1 MSRKTR
7 FILALVVLA
16 GLFGYRY
23 WRDHHAATNDASQ
36 AAAATT
42 AATPANAAGSD
53 ASAKSAPEPAT
64 DAPPAKPRMYGRI
77 AFTPCT
83 LAPQFG
89 PASVEAQCGSYE
101 VAEDPAHPDGRR
113 IKLNLAWVA
122 PDDDAEVAPDPVFM
136 LAGGPGQ
143 SAVETYPQVAPAF
156 RDVLKHRNVVLV
168 DQRGTGKSNPLQCD
182 VGKDLP
188 DDAGL
193 DAVTAATARCRDELS
208 KSADL
213 RFYTTTDAVRDLDE
227 VRQALGA
234 AQVDLVGISY
244 GTRVAQQY
252 AMRHPE
258 STRAIVLDSVAPNS
272 LVLGNEFAANL
283 ERALDLQFGRCE
295 QSSECVAAVGHPR
308 AQLDALMA
316 KLRAAP
322 PLVRYRDSAT
332 GESKEAPLTADAVA
346 GLMRL
351 YAYMP
356 LMSSVLPLQLHEA
369 AQGHYDG
376 LMAMAR
382 MLGDSVEGQMAM
394 GMQLSVICS
403 EDAFGLK
410 PDPTQEGTL
419 LGNQFSDFLGAQ
431 CALWPK
437 GAMPAD
443 FHQPLRSDVP
453 ALVLEGEFDPVTP
466 PRYGEEV
473 VKTLPNGRLF
483 VLKGQ
488 GHNVIG
494 AGCMPKLF
502 AQFLQSTDAKSLDG
516 KCLDTLGYV
525 PPFTSFNGW
534 EP

>member
-7 FILALVVLA
+7 FILTVAILA

-23 WRDHHAATNDASQ
+23 WRDHRAPD
-36 AAAATT
+36 AAATT
-42 AATPANAAGSD
+42 AG
-53 ASAKSAPEPAT
+53 ASADAAAKPARAT
-64 DAPPAKPRMYGRI
+64 RAADVPPAQPRMYGRI

-83 LAPQFG
+83 LSPQFG
-89 PASVEAQCGSYE
+89 PASVAAQCGTYE
-101 VAEDPAHPDGRR
+101 VAEDPARPDGRR
-113 IKLNLAWVA
+113 IKLNIAWVA
-122 PDDDAEVAPDPVFM
+122 PDEDAEVAPDPVFL

-143 SAVETYPQVAPAF
+143 AATEVYPQLAPAF
-156 RDVLKHRNVVLV
+156 RDVAKHRNVVLV
-168 DQRGTGKSNPLQCD
+168 DQRGTGKSNPLECAHD
-182 VGKDLP
+182 KALP
-188 DDAGL
+188 YDAGL
-193 DAVTAATARCRDELS
+193 DAVRAETIRCRDALS
-208 KSADL
+208 RSADL

-227 VRQALGA
+227 VRKAIGA
-234 AQVDLVGISY
+234 AQVNLLGISY

-258 STRAIVLDSVAPNS
+258 ATRTLVLDSVAPNT
-272 LVLGNEFAANL
+272 LFLGNDFATNL
-283 ERALDLQFGRCE
+283 EHALDLQFGRCE
-295 QSSECVAAVGHPR
+295 QSPACVSAVGHPR

-316 KLRAAP
+316 TLRSAP
-322 PLVRYRDSAT
+322 PMVRYRDAAT
-332 GESKEAPLTADAVA
+332 GESKEEPLTADAVA

-356 LMSSVLPLQLHEA
+356 LVSSLLPLQLHEA
-369 AQGHYDG
+369 AAGRYDG
-376 LMAMAR
+376 LMALTR
-382 MLGDSVEGQMAM
+382 MLGDSVAGQMAM
-394 GMQLSVICS
+394 GMQLSVVCS
-403 EDAFGLK
+403 EDAAGLK
-410 PDPTQEGTL
+410 DDPSLDGTL
-419 LGNQFSDFLGAQ
+419 LGNAFSEFIGSQ
-431 CALWPK
+431 CELWPK

-443 FHQPLRSDVP
+443 FHQPLRSPVP

-473 VKTLPNGRLF
+473 VKTLPNARLF

-502 AQFLQSTDAKSLDG
+502 AQFIQTADARALDG

>member
-1 MSRKTR
+1 MSRKARTLLT
-7 FILALVVLA
+7 LAILA

-23 WRDHHAATNDASQ
+23 WRDHHAPAADAQS
-36 AAAATT
+36 ASAIADAGT
-42 AATPANAAGSD
+42 AAQ
-53 ASAKSAPEPAT
+53 PAT
-64 DAPPAKPRMYGRI
+64 KPADAPPAQPRMYGRI

-89 PASVEAQCGSYE
+89 PMSVEAQCGTYE

-113 IKLNLAWVA
+113 IKLNIAWVA
-122 PDDDAEVAPDPVFM
+122 PDDDAEVAPDPVFL

-143 SAVETYPQVAPAF
+143 AATEVYPQAAGAF

-168 DQRGTGKSNPLQCD
+168 DQRGTGKSNPLECGD
-182 VGKDLP
+182 DDTDLDEASP
-188 DDAGL
+188 
-193 DAVTAATARCRDELS
+193 DAVRAATERCRDTLS

-213 RFYTTTDAVRDLDE
+213 RFYTTTDAVRDLDD
-227 VRQALGA
+227 VRKALGVQ
-234 AQVDLVGISY
+234 QVNLLGISY

-252 AMRHPE
+252 AMRHPAN
-258 STRAIVLDSVAPNS
+258 TRTLVLDSVAPNT
-272 LVLGNEFAANL
+272 LILGNEFAANL

-295 QSSECVAAVGHPR
+295 QSPKCVAALGHPR

-316 KLRAAP
+316 KLRSDP
-322 PLVRYRDSAT
+322 PMVRYRDAST
-332 GESKEAPLTADAVA
+332 GESKERPLTADAVA

-351 YAYMP
+351 YAYVP
-356 LMSSVLPLQLHEA
+356 LMSSLLPLQLHEA
-369 AQGHYDG
+369 EAGRYEG
-376 LMAMAR
+376 LAALSR
-382 MLGDSVEGQMAM
+382 MLGDSLGGQMAM
-394 GMQLSVICS
+394 GMQLSVVCS
-403 EDAFGLK
+403 EDAFGVK
-410 PDPTQEGTL
+410 ADPAMDGSL
-419 LGNQFSDFLGAQ
+419 LGNQFSEFLGSQ

-443 FHQPLRSDVP
+443 FHQPLRSDIP

-473 VKTLPNGRLF
+473 VKTLPRGRLF

-502 AQFLQSTDAKSLDG
+502 AQFLQTADAKALDG

>member
-1 MSRKTR
+1 MSRKAR
-7 FILALVVLA
+7 FILTIALLA

-23 WRDHHAATNDASQ
+23 WRDHRPASDAQ
-36 AAAATT
+36 AQAHT
-42 AATPANAAGSD
+42 AATPKSD
-53 ASAKSAPEPAT
+53 AGAKPVTARTA
-64 DAPPAKPRMYGRI
+64 DVPPAQPRMYGRI

-83 LAPQFG
+83 LSPQFG

-113 IKLNLAWVA
+113 IKLNIAWIA

-143 SAVETYPQVAPAF
+143 SATETYPQVAPAF

-168 DQRGTGKSNPLQCD
+168 DQRGTGKSNPLKCEG
-182 VGKDLP
+182 GKDLP
-188 DDAGL
+188 DDAGP
-193 DAVTAATARCRDELS
+193 DAVRAETARCRDVLS

-213 RFYTTTDAVRDLDE
+213 RFYTPTDAVRDLDE
-227 VRQALGA
+227 VRKALGA
-234 AQVDLVGISY
+234 EQVDLLGISY

-252 AMRHPE
+252 AMRHPAN
-258 STRAIVLDSVAPNS
+258 TRAIVLDSVAPNT
-272 LVLGNEFAANL
+272 LFLGNEFAANL

-295 QSSECVAAVGHPR
+295 QSAACVEAVGHPR
-308 AQLDALMA
+308 AQLAALMA
-316 KLRAAP
+316 TLRSAP
-322 PLVRYRDSAT
+322 PMVRYRDAAT
-332 GESKEAPLTADAVA
+332 GASKEEPLTADAVA

-356 LMSSVLPLQLHEA
+356 LVSSLLPLQLHEA
-369 AQGHYDG
+369 AAGRYDG
-376 LMAMAR
+376 LMALTR
-382 MLGDSVEGQMAM
+382 MLGDSVGGQMAM

-403 EDAFGLK
+403 EDAAGLK
-410 PDPTQEGTL
+410 ADPALEGTL
-419 LGNQFSDFLGAQ
+419 LGNQFSEFLGAQ
-431 CALWPK
+431 CAAWPK
-437 GAMPAD
+437 GEVPAD
-443 FHQPLRSDVP
+443 FHQPLRSKVP

-473 VKTLPNGRLF
+473 ARTLPNGRLF

-502 AQFLQSTDAKSLDG
+502 AQFLESADAKALDG

>member
-7 FILALVVLA
+7 TIITLALVA

-23 WRDHHAATNDASQ
+23 WRDHHAPAEDTHSATAV
-36 AAAATT
+36 AT
-42 AATPANAAGSD
+42 AADDAAKPAKAARSAD
-53 ASAKSAPEPAT
+53 AA
-64 DAPPAKPRMYGRI
+64 PAKPRMYGRI

-89 PASVEAQCGSYE
+89 LASVAAQCGRYE

-113 IKLNLAWVA
+113 IRLNIAWIA
-122 PDDDAEVAPDPVFM
+122 PDEDAEVAPDPVFL

-143 SAVETYPQVAPAF
+143 AATDVYPQVAAAF

-168 DQRGTGKSNPLQCD
+168 DQRGTGKSNPLKCEA
-182 VGKDLP
+182 GKDLP
-188 DDAGL
+188 YDAGVE
-193 DAVTAATARCRDELS
+193 AVRTETARCRDELS

-213 RFYTTTDAVRDLDE
+213 RFYTTTDAVRDLDA
-227 VRQALGA
+227 VRKALGA
-234 AQVDLVGISY
+234 TQLNLLGVSY

-252 AMRHPE
+252 AMRHPAN
-258 STRAIVLDSVAPNS
+258 TRTLVLDSVAPNT
-272 LVLGNEFAANL
+272 LFLGNDFAANL
-283 ERALDLQFGRCE
+283 EHALDLQFGRCE
-295 QSSECVAAVGHPR
+295 QSKQCVAAVGHPR

-316 KLRAAP
+316 KLRSAP
-322 PLVRYRDSAT
+322 PMVRYRDAAT
-332 GESKEAPLTADAVA
+332 GESKEEPLTADAVA

-356 LMSSVLPLQLHEA
+356 LVSSLLPLQLHEA
-369 AQGHYDG
+369 AQGRYDG
-376 LMAMAR
+376 LMALTR

-394 GMQLSVICS
+394 GMQLSVVCS
-403 EDAFGLK
+403 EDAAGLK
-410 PDPTQEGTL
+410 SDPALAGTL
-419 LGNQFSDFLGAQ
+419 LGNQFSDFIGSQ
-431 CALWPK
+431 CQLWPK

-473 VKTLPNGRLF
+473 VRTLPNGRLF

-502 AQFLQSTDAKSLDG
+502 AQFLQTGDAKALDG

>member
-1 MSRKTR
+1 MSRKAR
-7 FILALVVLA
+7 FILAIAVVA

-23 WRDHHAATNDASQ
+23 WRDHHAAADAAHAQ
-36 AAAATT
+36 AAAGSPAPHATT
-42 AATPANAAGSD
+42 TAK
-53 ASAKSAPEPAT
+53 ASA
-64 DAPPAKPRMYGRI
+64 DAPPAQPRMYGRI

-113 IKLNLAWVA
+113 IKLNIAWIA
-122 PDDDAEVAPDPVFM
+122 PDDDAEVAPDPVFL

-143 SAVETYPQVAPAF
+143 SATENYPQVAPAF

-168 DQRGTGKSNPLQCD
+168 DQRGTGKSNPLQCES
-182 VGKDLP
+182 GKDLP
-188 DDAGL
+188 YDAGL
-193 DAVTAATARCRDELS
+193 EAVTAQTARCRDELS

-213 RFYTTTDAVRDLDE
+213 RFYTTTDAVRDLDA
-227 VRQALGA
+227 VRQALGV
-234 AQVDLVGISY
+234 AQLNLLGISY

-252 AMRHPE
+252 ALRHPE
-258 STRAIVLDSVAPNS
+258 STRTLVLDSVAPNT
-272 LVLGNEFAANL
+272 LILGNDFAANL

-295 QSSECVAAVGHPR
+295 QSPACTQALGHPR

-316 KLRAAP
+316 KLRTDP
-322 PLVRYRDSAT
+322 PKVRYRDAAT
-332 GESKEAPLTADAVA
+332 GVSKEETLSADAVA

-356 LMSSVLPLQLHEA
+356 LASSLLPLQLHEA
-369 AQGHYDG
+369 AQGRYDG
-376 LMAMAR
+376 LMALTR
-382 MLGDSVEGQMAM
+382 MLGDSVAGQMAM
-394 GMQLSVICS
+394 GMQLSVVCS

-410 PDPTQEGTL
+410 SDPSLDGTL
-419 LGNQFSDFLGAQ
+419 LGNQFSDFIGAQ
-431 CALWPK
+431 CAIWPK
-437 GAMPAD
+437 GTMPAD
-443 FHQPLRSDVP
+443 FHQPLRGKVP

-502 AQFLQSTDAKSLDG
+502 AQFLESADAKALDG

-525 PPFTSFNGW
+525 PPFISFNGW

>member
-1 MSRKTR
+1 MSRKAR
-7 FILALVVLA
+7 FILAVAIAA
-16 GLFGYRY
+16 GLFGYRA
-23 WRDHHAATNDASQ
+23 WRDHRAPAADAQAAT
-36 AAAATT
+36 AA
-42 AATPANAAGSD
+42 ANAA
-53 ASAKSAPEPAT
+53 KAT
-64 DAPPAKPRMYGRI
+64 RAADAPPAQPRMYGRI

-83 LAPQFG
+83 LASQF
-89 PASVEAQCGSYE
+89 ASSGVEAQCGSYE
-101 VAEDPAHPDGRR
+101 VAEDPARPDGRR
-113 IKLNLAWVA
+113 IRLNIAWIA
-122 PDDDAEVAPDPVFM
+122 PDEDAEIAPDPVFL

-143 SAVETYPQVAPAF
+143 AATEVYPQVAPAF
-156 RDVLKHRNVVLV
+156 RDVVKHRNVVLV
-168 DQRGTGKSNPLQCD
+168 DQRGTGGSNPLKCAE
-182 VGKDLP
+182 GKDLP
-188 DDAGL
+188 YDAGME
-193 DAVTAATARCRDELS
+193 AVRAMTSRCRDALS

-227 VRQALGA
+227 VRQALG
-234 AQVDLVGISY
+234 VDRLNLLGISY

-252 AMRHPE
+252 AMRHPAR
-258 STRAIVLDSVAPNS
+258 TRTLVLDSVAPNT
-272 LVLGNEFAANL
+272 LILGNDFAANL

-295 QSSECVAAVGHPR
+295 QSAACTQALGHPR
-308 AQLDALMA
+308 AQLDKLMA
-316 KLRAAP
+316 TLRSDP
-322 PLVRYRDSAT
+322 PLVRYRDAAT
-332 GESKEAPLTADAVA
+332 GESREEPLTADAVA

-356 LMSSVLPLQLHEA
+356 LVSSLLPLQLHEA
-369 AQGHYDG
+369 AQGRYDG
-376 LMAMAR
+376 LMALTR
-382 MLGDSVEGQMAM
+382 MLGDSVGGQMAM
-394 GMQLSVICS
+394 GMQLSVVCS
-403 EDAFGLK
+403 EDASGLK
-410 PDPTQEGTL
+410 PDPAAEGTL
-419 LGNQFSDFLGAQ
+419 LGNQFSDFIGSQ

-443 FHQPLRSDVP
+443 FHRPLRGDVP

-502 AQFLQSTDAKSLDG
+502 AQFLQAADAKALDG

>member
-1 MSRKTR
+1 MSRKAR
-7 FILALVVLA
+7 FILAIAVVA

-23 WRDHHAATNDASQ
+23 WRDHHAAADAAHAQ
-36 AAAATT
+36 AAAGSPAPHATT
-42 AATPANAAGSD
+42 TAK
-53 ASAKSAPEPAT
+53 ASA
-64 DAPPAKPRMYGRI
+64 DAPPAQPRMYGRI

-89 PASVEAQCGSYE
+89 AASVEAQCGSLE
-101 VAEDPAHPDGRR
+101 VAEDPSRPDGRR
-113 IKLNLAWVA
+113 IKLNIAWIA
-122 PDDDAEVAPDPVFM
+122 PDDDAEIAPDPVFM

-143 SAVETYPQVAPAF
+143 SATETYPQVAAAF

-168 DQRGTGKSNPLQCD
+168 DQRGTGKSNPLQC
-182 VGKDLP
+182 G
-188 DDAGL
+188 DDADMTDDGSVE
-193 DAVTAATARCRDELS
+193 AARAATARCRDVLS

-213 RFYTTTDAVRDLDE
+213 RFYATSDAVRDLDD
-227 VRQALGA
+227 VRKALGV
-234 AQVDLVGISY
+234 AQIDLLGISY

-252 AMRHPE
+252 AMRHPA
-258 STRAIVLDSVAPNS
+258 STRAIVLDSVAPNT
-272 LVLGNEFAANL
+272 LILGNDFAANL

-295 QSSECVAAVGHPR
+295 RSAECVKAVGHPR

-316 KLRAAP
+316 KLRTDP
-322 PLVRYRDSAT
+322 PMVRYRDAST
-332 GESKEAPLTADAVA
+332 GQSMEKVLDADAVA
-346 GLMRL
+346 GLMRM

-356 LMSSVLPLQLHEA
+356 LVSSLLPLQLHEA
-369 AQGHYDG
+369 AEGRYDG
-376 LMAMAR
+376 LMALTR
-382 MLGDSVEGQMAM
+382 MLGDSVGGQMAM

-410 PDPTQEGTL
+410 ADPAVAGTL
-419 LGNQFSDFLGAQ
+419 LGNQFSEFLGAQ
-431 CALWPK
+431 CAIWPK
-437 GAMPAD
+437 AAMPAD

-502 AQFLQSTDAKSLDG
+502 AQFLQSADAKALDG

>member
-1 MSRKTR
+1 MPMSRKTR
-7 FILALVVLA
+7 YILAVVVLA

-23 WRDHHAATNDASQ
+23 WRDHHAPAADTSPQSQ
-36 AAAATT
+36 AAVAGTAKPADAKRAA
-42 AATPANAAGSD
+42 
-53 ASAKSAPEPAT
+53 

-89 PASVEAQCGSYE
+89 LASVAAQCGSYE
-101 VAEDPAHPDGRR
+101 VAEDPARPDGRR
-113 IKLNLAWVA
+113 IKLNIAWIA
-122 PDDDAEVAPDPVFM
+122 PPEDAEVAPDPVFL

-143 SAVETYPQVAPAF
+143 SATESYPQVAAAF

-168 DQRGTGKSNPLQCD
+168 DQRGTGKSNLLQCD
-182 VGKDLP
+182 GGDLSE
-188 DDAGL
+188 DAGP
-193 DAVTAATARCRDELS
+193 DAVRAETARCRDALS

-213 RFYTTTDAVRDLDE
+213 RFYTTTDAVRDLDD
-227 VRQALGA
+227 VRKALGA
-234 AQVDLVGISY
+234 TQVNLLGISY

-252 AMRHPE
+252 AMRHPAN
-258 STRAIVLDSVAPNS
+258 TRTIVLDSVAPNT
-272 LVLGNEFAANL
+272 LIIGNEFASSL
-283 ERALDLQFGRCE
+283 EHALDLQFGRCE
-295 QSSECVAAVGHPR
+295 QSPECVKAVGHPR
-308 AQLDALMA
+308 AELDALMA
-316 KLRAAP
+316 KLRSAP
-322 PLVRYRDSAT
+322 PTVRYRDPTT
-332 GESKEAPLTADAVA
+332 GESREEPLTADAVA
-346 GLMRL
+346 SLMRL
-351 YAYMP
+351 YAYVP
-356 LMSSVLPLQLHEA
+356 LMSSLLPLQLHEA
-369 AQGHYDG
+369 AQGRYDG
-376 LMAMAR
+376 LAAMAR
-382 MLGDSVEGQMAM
+382 MVNGAVAGQMAM

-403 EDAFGLK
+403 EDAFGFR
-410 PDPTQEGTL
+410 PDPAAEGSL
-419 LGNQFSDFLGAQ
+419 LGNEFAEVLGAQ
-431 CALWPK
+431 CAIWPK

-483 VLKGQ
+483 VLRGQ

-502 AQFLQSTDAKSLDG
+502 AQFLQTADAKALDG

>member
-7 FILALVVLA
+7 FILAIAILA
-16 GLFGYRY
+16 GLSGYRY
-23 WRDHHAATNDASQ
+23 WRDHHAPTDDAPPGAT
-36 AAAATT
+36 AAAAKAT
-42 AATPANAAGSD
+42 AKPARVA
-53 ASAKSAPEPAT
+53 

-83 LAPQFG
+83 LEPLFG
-89 PASVEAQCGSYE
+89 QDGVEAQCGSYE
-101 VAEDPAHPDGRR
+101 VAEDPARPDGRR
-113 IKLNLAWVA
+113 IKLNIAWIA
-122 PDDDAEVAPDPVFM
+122 PDDDAEVAPDPVFL

-143 SAVETYPQVAPAF
+143 AAVEVYPQVAPAF
-156 RDVLKHRNVVLV
+156 REVLKHRNVVLV
-168 DQRGTGKSNPLQCD
+168 DQRGTGKSNPLKCEG
-182 VGKDLP
+182 GKDLP
-188 DDAGL
+188 DDAGPEAVRAETVRCL
-193 DAVTAATARCRDELS
+193 DALS
-208 KSADL
+208 KSADP
-213 RFYTTTDAVRDLDE
+213 RFYTTTDAVRDLED
-227 VRQALGA
+227 VRKALGA
-234 AQVDLVGISY
+234 AQIDLLGISY

-252 AMRHPE
+252 AMRHPAN
-258 STRAIVLDSVAPNS
+258 TRAIVLDSVAPNT
-272 LVLGNEFAANL
+272 LILGNDFAANL
-283 ERALDLQFGRCE
+283 ERALDLQFGQCE
-295 QSSECVAAVGHPR
+295 KSDACTKALGHPR

-316 KLRAAP
+316 TLRAAP
-322 PLVRYRDSAT
+322 PMVRYRDAAT
-332 GESKEAPLTADAVA
+332 GESKEEPLTADAVA
-346 GLMRL
+346 GLMRM

-356 LMSSVLPLQLHEA
+356 LASSLLPLELHEA
-369 AQGHYDG
+369 AQGRYEG
-376 LMAMAR
+376 LMALSR
-382 MLGDSVEGQMAM
+382 MLGDSIGGQMAM
-394 GMQLSVICS
+394 GMQLSVVCS

-410 PDPTQEGTL
+410 SDPALEGTL
-419 LGNQFSDFLGAQ
+419 LGNQFSDFLGEQ

-502 AQFLQSTDAKSLDG
+502 AQFLETADAKALDG

-525 PPFTSFNGW
+525 PPFISFNGW

>member
-1 MSRKTR
+1 MQMPRKAR
-7 FILALVVLA
+7 FILAIVVLA

-23 WRDHHAATNDASQ
+23 WRDHHAPADAPPAQAGAADAGAKTAKATH
-36 AAAATT
+36 AA
-42 AATPANAAGSD
+42 
-53 ASAKSAPEPAT
+53 
-64 DAPPAKPRMYGRI
+64 DAPPAKPRMYGSI

-89 PASVEAQCGSYE
+89 IASVAAQCGSYE
-101 VAEDPAHPDGRR
+101 VAEDPARPDGRR
-113 IKLNLAWVA
+113 IRLNIAWIA
-122 PDDDAEVAPDPVFM
+122 PDEDAEVAPDPVFL

-143 SAVETYPQVAPAF
+143 AATEVYPQVAPAF

-168 DQRGTGKSNPLQCD
+168 DQRGTGQSNPLQCE
-182 VGKDLP
+182 GGDLA
-188 DDAGL
+188 DDATP
-193 DAVTAATARCRDELS
+193 DAVRAETARCRDALS

-213 RFYTTTDAVRDLDE
+213 RFYTTTDAVRDLDD
-227 VRQALGA
+227 VRKALGA
-234 AQVDLVGISY
+234 TQVNLLGISY

-252 AMRHPE
+252 AMRHPAN
-258 STRAIVLDSVAPNS
+258 TRTIVLDSVAPNT
-272 LVLGNEFAANL
+272 LIVGNEFAASL
-283 ERALDLQFGRCE
+283 EHALDLQFGRCE
-295 QSSECVAAVGHPR
+295 QSPECVAAVGHPR
-308 AQLDALMA
+308 AELAALMA
-316 KLRAAP
+316 KLRSTP
-322 PLVRYRDSAT
+322 PMVRYRDPAT
-332 GESKEAPLTADAVA
+332 GESLEEPLTADAVA

-351 YAYMP
+351 YAYVP
-356 LMSSVLPLQLHEA
+356 LMSSLLPLQLHEA
-369 AQGHYDG
+369 AQGRYDG
-376 LMAMAR
+376 LAAMAR
-382 MLGDSVEGQMAM
+382 MVNGAVAGQMAM

-403 EDAFGLK
+403 EDAFGFR
-410 PDPTQEGTL
+410 PDPALDGTL
-419 LGNQFSDFLGAQ
+419 LGNGFTEVLGSQ

-466 PRYGEEV
+466 PRYGKEV
-473 VKTLPNGRLF
+473 VETLPNGRLF

-502 AQFLQSTDAKSLDG
+502 AQFLQSADAKALDG